1 VSADEPAAWRS
12 SFPILERTTYLV
24 SHSLGAMPSA
34 VAADLAGY
42 AETWA
47 RRGVRAWHEGWWDLP
62 REMGDAV
69 GRLIG
74 APPGSVVMQPSVS
87 VAQSVVASCLSYGE
101 RRNEVVFEAPQ
112 FPSVGYVWEAQ
123 RALGARIRTVASPDG
138 IAVPLERFLEAIDER
153 TLIVPLS
160 HALFRSGFVQ
170 DVGAITR
177 RAHEAGA
184 WVAVDLYQS
193 AGTLP
198 VDVTAWDVDFA
209 VGGCLKWLCGGPGA
223 AFLYVAPRL
232 HARLAPKVTG
242 WAAHEDP
249 FAFRPGPIAYAP
261 DAARFLQG
269 TPAVPALYAAR
280 AGLDIV
286 QRVGVD
292 AIRRQSMRQMQM
304 LVDLAREAGFRVR
317 TPERATERGGL
328 AVIEG
333 PEAWADALARREVL
347 VDYRPDAGLRVST
360 HFYTSDDDVRRL
372 IAELRTLRDATRP
385 PRGDVVA

>member
-1 VSADEPAAWRS
+1 VTSDEPAAWRS
-12 SFPILERTTYLV
+12 SFPILEITTYLV
-24 SHSLGAMPSA
+24 SHSLGAMPR
-34 VAADLAGY
+34 AAAEGLADY
-42 AETWA
+42 ADTWA

-62 REMGDAV
+62 RAMGDAV
-69 GRLIG
+69 GRVIG
-74 APPGSVVMQPSVS
+74 APSGTVVMQPSVS
-87 VAQSVVASCLSYGE
+87 IAQSVIASCLSYDGP
-101 RRNEVVFEAPQ
+101 RNTVVFEAMQ

-123 RALGARIRTVASPDG
+123 RAAGARIRTVPSPDG
-138 IAVPLERFLEAIDER
+138 ITVPLEGFLEAIDET
-153 TLIVPLS
+153 TLLVPLS
-160 HALFRSGFVQ
+160 HAVFRSGFVQ
-170 DVGAITR
+170 DVAAITR
-177 RAHEAGA
+177 RAHERGA

-223 AFLYVAPRL
+223 AFLYVAPR
-232 HARLAPKVTG
+232 HHSRLAPRVTG
-242 WAAHEDP
+242 WAAHEEP
-249 FAFRPGPIAYAP
+249 FSFRTGPIAYAA

-280 AGLDIV
+280 AGLEIV
-286 QRVGVD
+286 QRVGV
-292 AIRRQSMRQMQM
+292 ASIRSQSVRQMRM

-317 TPERATERGGL
+317 TPEHDAERGGL

-360 HFYTSDDDVRRL
+360 HFYTTDDDVRRF
-372 IAELRTLRDATRP
+372 IAELRGIRDGM
-385 PRGDVVA
+385 PRKSHGGVA